1 MQRKLLGAWC
11 WTSVILGTKTKLF
24 LLQQPFNQSSTYP
37 QCHLLTVCARRAHS
51 SAGSDTQLSQNRT
64 LTKTTAPHF
73 ESLLPSSSHIPTCH
87 S

>member
-51 SAGSDTQLSQNRT
+51 SAGSDN
-64 LTKTTAPHF
+64 
-73 ESLLPSSSHIPTCH
+73 
-87 S
+87 